1 MAKTDVNLP
10 ALDDNLFLPVP
21 VVMLAELV
29 SEAVELGQAYPE
41 ILRSIEEDQ
50 DRLGLAKKQ
59 LRAEYADWRAR
70 QTAALPGMDG
80 EPRGPLVGSPLS
92 GGQCR

>member
-1 MAKTDVNLP
+1 MAKTNVDLP
-10 ALDDNLFLPVP
+10 ALDDNLLLPVP

-50 DRLGLAKKQ
+50 DRLGLVC
-59 LRAEYADWRAR
+59 AR
-70 QTAALPGMDG
+70 TQEGALT
-80 EPRGPLVGSPLS
+80 S
-92 GGQCR
+92 

>member
-1 MAKTDVNLP
+1 MAKTNVDLP

-21 VVMLAELV
+21 VAMLAELV
-29 SEAVELGQAYPE
+29 SEAAELGLAYPE

-59 LRAEYADWRAR
+59 LRAEYADWRAFKGR
-70 QTAALPGMDG
+70 
-80 EPRGPLVGSPLS
+80 VLS
-92 GGQCR
+92 GQPESPVLATPSLSARSPW